1 MNVSFEYIT
10 TLEYKLKSI
19 TAELQA
25 FKSGEKYIQME
36 TEHQKEVRFL
46 NRKIRKLE
54 EALYQAHRETIT
66 VRNQWFEIFEDLQKE
81 LDQKLAAAEKEKEQL
96 EKRALKAERVL
107 DTALDKITEQ
117 RHRIYELETK
127 LEEEKGKNLK
137 LIAQIN
143 RDYENSSIPSSKSM
157 KPKKISNSREK
168 TGRKPG
174 GQPGHEGH
182 CRKKQEPTKEPILLP
197 PPQKVLEDPDFK
209 KTSKTIKKQLVNIHV
224 MLDVAEYRADVYY
237 NSKTG
242 ERIHA
247 DFPKGVV
254 DDVNYGGSI
263 KAFLFLLNNDCCTA
277 IDKSRKFL
285 SDLTGGKLNISKG
298 MINKLSKEFALKSE
312 KERKEV
318 FADMLLSPVMHTD
331 CTNAKVNGKSAYVF
345 VCATPDG
352 KALYFAR
359 EKKGHEGVKGTVTE
373 DYQGILVHDHE
384 KTFYSYG
391 TEHQEC
397 LAHILRYLKDSI
409 DNESERTWNSEMRSL
424 VQEMIHYRNSL
435 SSETELNTAKIS
447 EFEERYREI
456 LKKAKEEYE
465 YIPPNEYYKDGYN
478 LYLRMEEYMSEHLLF
493 LHDHRVPTTNNEAER
508 LLRSYKRKQQ
518 QAVSF
523 RSQES
528 INYLCQCMS
537 MLVVMRQKEELNI
550 FDRVS
555 EIFEIKKTDGF
566 D

>member
-1 MNVSFEYIT
+1 MKVSFEYIT
-10 TLEYKLKSI
+10 ALEYKLKSAN
-19 TAELQA
+19 AEILA
-25 FKSGEKYIQME
+25 LKSGEKYVQME
-36 TEHQKEVRFL
+36 TAHKKEVHFL
-46 NRKIRKLE
+46 ERKIRKSE
-54 EALYQAHRETIT
+54 EALCCAHRETIT

-81 LDQKLAAAEKEKEQL
+81 CDRKLASVEKEKTQF
-96 EKRALKAERVL
+96 EKRALKAERRL
-107 DTALDKITEQ
+107 DSALDKITQQ
-117 RHRIYELETK
+117 RHRIYELETE

-137 LIAQIN
+137 LMAQLN
-143 RDYENSSIPSSKSM
+143 RDYENSSVPSSKSM
-157 KPKKISNSREK
+157 KPKKVSNSREK

-174 GQPGHEGH
+174 GQLGHKGH

-197 PPQKVLEDPDFK
+197 PPQEVQEDPGIK
-209 KTSKTIKKQLVNIHV
+209 KTSKTIKKQLINIRV
-224 MLDVAEYRADVYY
+224 MLDVTEYHADVYY

-247 DFPKGVV
+247 EFPYGVT

-263 KAFLFLLNNDCCTA
+263 KAFLFLLNNDCCTS

-285 SDLTGGKLNISKG
+285 SDLTEGKLNISKG

-312 KERKEV
+312 QERKEI
-318 FADMLLSPVMHTD
+318 FSDMLLSPVMHTD
-331 CTNAKVNGKSAYVF
+331 CTNAKVNGESAYVF

-352 KALYFAR
+352 NALYFAR
-359 EKKGHEGVKGTVTE
+359 KKKGHEGVKGTVTE

-391 TEHQEC
+391 TGHQEC

-409 DNESERTWNSEMRSL
+409 DNETERTWNSEMRSL

-435 SSETELNTAKIS
+435 PPETEPDTAKVS
-447 EFEERYREI
+447 VFEDRYREI
-456 LKKAKEEYE
+456 LQKAKEEYK
-465 YIPPNEYYKDGYN
+465 YIPPNKYYKDGYN
-478 LYLRMEEYMSEHLLF
+478 LYLRMEEYMPEHLLF

-528 INYLCQCMS
+528 IDYLCQCMS
-537 MLVVMRQKEELNI
+537 MLVVMRQNEELNI

-555 EIFEIKKTDGF
+555 QIFEMKKTDGL
-566 D
+566 

>member
-143 RDYENSSIPSSKSM
+143 RDYENSAIPSSKSM

-263 KAFLFLLNNDCCTA
+263 KAFLFLLNND
-277 IDKSRKFL
+277 
-285 SDLTGGKLNISKG
+285 
-298 MINKLSKEFALKSE
+298 
-312 KERKEV
+312 
-318 FADMLLSPVMHTD
+318 
-331 CTNAKVNGKSAYVF
+331 
-345 VCATPDG
+345 
-352 KALYFAR
+352 
-359 EKKGHEGVKGTVTE
+359 
-373 DYQGILVHDHE
+373 
-384 KTFYSYG
+384 
-391 TEHQEC
+391 
-397 LAHILRYLKDSI
+397 
-409 DNESERTWNSEMRSL
+409 
-424 VQEMIHYRNSL
+424 
-435 SSETELNTAKIS
+435 
-447 EFEERYREI
+447 
-456 LKKAKEEYE
+456 
-465 YIPPNEYYKDGYN
+465 
-478 LYLRMEEYMSEHLLF
+478 
-493 LHDHRVPTTNNEAER
+493 
-508 LLRSYKRKQQ
+508 
-518 QAVSF
+518 
-523 RSQES
+523 
-528 INYLCQCMS
+528 
-537 MLVVMRQKEELNI
+537 
-550 FDRVS
+550 
-555 EIFEIKKTDGF
+555 
-566 D
+566 